1 MKYVELTEYERKL
14 DLRKA
19 RLGYSGDA
27 FVRPNS
33 GASRTPA
40 KRALLRKLAEALRAA
55 GRKPRFTA
63 ES

>member
-1 MKYVELTEYERKL
+1 MKFVELTEYERKL

-19 RLGYSGDA
+19 RFGYSGQA

-33 GASRTPA
+33 GIGRTPA
-40 KRALLRKLAEALRAA
+40 KRTLLQKLAEALRAA
-55 GRKPRFTA
+55 GRKSRFTA